1 MSEPRFIPAL
11 ASWTSPSSGEKV
23 GPSYGVLD
31 TLENTFAPFLD
42 EGVGAETG
50 DALAAHAAK
59 TVAAKPEAGWDFV
72 PDFELVPV
80 KARFEWRR
88 ATYDRVK
95 TPTTGVLDHELGR
108 FAPFGYEE
116 RDGVDV
122 ADVVASVARTP
133 ENYAYTSDYTL
144 TD

>member
-1 MSEPRFIPAL
+1 MSNPRFVPAL
-11 ASWTSPSSGEKV
+11 ATWTSPESGEKGI

-42 EGVGAETG
+42 EGVGAKIG
-50 DALAAHAAK
+50 DALAAHAAE

-95 TPTTGVLDHELGR
+95 TPTTGVLDNELGR
-108 FAPFGYEE
+108 FAPFGYEGS
-116 RDGVDV
+116 GVNVD
-122 ADVVASVARTP
+122 DVVASVALAP
-133 ENYAYTSDYTL
+133 ENYAYTSDYKL